1 MYANPLSLLLM
12 PRPAWRTGYRANRLP
27 TPLWAPVLAPV
38 ALELSRVLERVSGD
52 HAGVA
57 NLRVVERAISRPGS
71 SFDQVSDGVLRLA
84 LAELRWIAA
93 RTRPTPAMA
102 RLLDQLQRLMEN
114 LQAGVPTVM
123 MMPGGQQGQ
132 QLSSELARMMQRQQE
147 LLQQSF
153 NAQRGQQPGGQQD
166 GMGEGEMGQG
176 NQGEGMGNGP
186 GSGAFGQ

>member
-1 MYANPLSLLLM
+1 MQNGVGGGRSRFMKACGSLVTVMGDAWHRVTTRPPEPTRPM

-71 SFDQVSDGVLRLA
+71 SFDQVSEGVLRLA

-102 RLLDQLQRLMEN
+102 RLLDQLQRQVLDREIQSYTRAIQA
-114 LQAGVPTVM
+114 LQK
-123 MMPGGQQGQ
+123 
-132 QLSSELARMMQRQQE
+132 
-147 LLQQSF
+147 
-153 NAQRGQQPGGQQD
+153 
-166 GMGEGEMGQG
+166 
-176 NQGEGMGNGP
+176 
-186 GSGAFGQ
+186 SGAEGAARTRQASGRR